1 MDNRYL
7 EKAASI
13 LKLPASKVGG
23 MGGVI
28 RSADSMKRKFG
39 FHSMAKT
46 PLIQRIKASLH

>member
-13 LKLPASKVGG
+13 LKLPVTKVGG
-23 MGGVI
+23 AAGLI
-28 RSADSMKRKFG
+28 RSAGSMKRNFG